1 MKHVTFE
8 IAKLLK
14 EKGFN
19 DGADYWYSVE
29 GSLYHVNE
37 FNNCSG
43 YIPDHSCD
51 APTISD
57 VIDWIY
63 EKHGI
68 WILVDWMTRTKPY
81 HSGFYSHLR
90 GTSKRLNS
98 DNLIV
103 INNTEDLGYEIFHTP
118 QEAYLAG
125 IEYTLNNLI

>member
-1 MKHVTFE
+1 MKYVTFE

-51 APTISD
+51 APTRSD
-57 VIDWIY
+57 VVDWIY

-68 WILVDWMTRTKPY
+68 WIEVSRDYANGKYIYQYFIDT
-81 HSGFYSHLR
+81 HNQEFGF
-90 GTSKRLNS
+90 N
-98 DNLIV
+98 
-103 INNTEDLGYEIFHTP
+103 TP
-118 QEAYLAG
+118 QEAYLTG
-125 IEYTLNNLI
+125 IKYTLNNLI